1 MAAERGIPHNPEQH
15 AAYVGSWNQ
24 ALQQDKHEIFRAAH
38 DASAIT
44 DYLLG
49 MERQRSLVAKQPA
62 PGPALAAGSTRST
75 GPHTL
80 SGEEHG
86 KSGPPSQTR
95 ELSDSLAAA
104 QSITTQAL
112 GDTAKMLTAQTGSGI
127 YYGVILSETTHHFIQ
142 RQSAHSGIAHLKELL
157 DQQPQ
162 VGAHVRIHYA
172 DTRGTV
178 REVRSAPRP
187 QSSADDA
194 VLFTCTCHFALA
206 VQAPSHDG

>member
-1 MAAERGIPHNPEQH
+1 
-15 AAYVGSWNQ
+15 
-24 ALQQDKHEIFRAAH
+24 LQQDKHESFRAAH

-49 MERQRSLVAKQPA
+49 LERERSLVAEQPA
-62 PGPALAAGSTRST
+62 TGPALAAGSACST
-75 GPHTL
+75 GPHAV

-104 QSITTQAL
+104 RSITAQAL
-112 GDTAKMLTAQTGSGI
+112 GDSAKMLTAQTGSGI
-127 YYGVILSETTHHFIQ
+127 YYGVILGETTHHLIQ

-162 VGAHVRIHYA
+162 VGAHVRIHYV

-178 REVRSAPRP
+178 REVRERTKSAELGR
-187 QSSADDA
+187 
-194 VLFTCTCHFALA
+194 
-206 VQAPSHDG
+206 